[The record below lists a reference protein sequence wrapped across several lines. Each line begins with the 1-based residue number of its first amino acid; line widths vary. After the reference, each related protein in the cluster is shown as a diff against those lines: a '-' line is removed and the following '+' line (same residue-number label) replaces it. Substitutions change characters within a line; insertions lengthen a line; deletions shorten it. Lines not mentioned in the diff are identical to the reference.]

1 MLSLILQDWT
11 AGGISSF
18 ARLARLGI
26 NLDNPFLF
34 AKSIVARVSLKKKR
48 KKKKETTLLLSGG
61 FIFLFLIR
69 YLKGFFWLERI
80 CVIA

>member
-34 AKSIVARVSLKKKR
+34 AKSIVARVSLKKKE
-48 KKKKETTLLLSGG
+48 KEKEGDN
-61 FIFLFLIR
+61 IIV
-69 YLKGFFWLERI
+69 K
-80 CVIA
+80 